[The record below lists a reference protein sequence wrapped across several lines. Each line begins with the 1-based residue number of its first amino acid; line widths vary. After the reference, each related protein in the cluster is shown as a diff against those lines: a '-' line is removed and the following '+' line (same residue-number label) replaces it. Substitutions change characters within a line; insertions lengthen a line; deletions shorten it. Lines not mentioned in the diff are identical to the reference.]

1 MVLATSVC
9 FVVSSGLNSSWVTFC
24 GFPWLPEL
32 YLVASDWLTCFYY
45 RIPMS
50 VVSLIVQE
58 LCSRHCSM
66 WNVLSLVIAV
76 ESVLCNLE
84 ECRVIYS
91 SASLVWRQHS
101 VLPLSVVTSSVES
114 SALILTPLTP
124 LHLGSFVSFI
134 IHVEIL
140 SKFEED

>member
-1 MVLATSVC
+1 M
-9 FVVSSGLNSSWVTFC
+9 
-24 GFPWLPEL
+24 
-32 YLVASDWLTCFYY
+32 
-45 RIPMS
+45 
-50 VVSLIVQE
+50 
-58 LCSRHCSM
+58 
-66 WNVLSLVIAV
+66 VIAV